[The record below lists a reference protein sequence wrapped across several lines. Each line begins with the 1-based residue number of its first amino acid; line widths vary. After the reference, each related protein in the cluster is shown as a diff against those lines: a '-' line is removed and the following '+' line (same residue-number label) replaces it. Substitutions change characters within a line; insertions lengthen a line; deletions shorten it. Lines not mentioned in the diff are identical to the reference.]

1 MSKMMFPA
9 CGWPVVLFL
18 SRRHHSSLVWIVPCI
33 YWNILTC
40 CYHMKLLDGKNCFF
54 FCCCYCCSW
63 RRFWSCW
70 LWNGSSTSM
79 RGLSIHSV
87 HFLWVLDL
95 KINCWFTQTH
105 VNGNPLQYSCL
116 KNSMDRGDKTLMVRV
131 YSWLTLSF
139 TMKCDNPGEGVISS
153 LNPCDLGRLLIFSKP
168 PFNPCEMLTVYTSK
182 GVM

>member
-1 MSKMMFPA
+1 MLAYLFHFFQASLSELHSELQEQYLWWWNGPMSKMMFPA

-116 KNSMDRGDKTLMVRV
+116 KNSMDRGDKTL
-131 YSWLTLSF
+131 
-139 TMKCDNPGEGVISS
+139 IA
-153 LNPCDLGRLLIFSKP
+153 LIT
-168 PFNPCEMLTVYTSK
+168 CV
-182 GVM
+182 

>member
-1 MSKMMFPA
+1 MRCWLTSFTFFQASLSELHSELQEQYLWWWNGPMSKMMFPA

-95 KINCWFTQTH
+95 KVNCWFTQTH
-105 VNGNPLQYSCL
+105 VIKVMSEETRLWWSGSTPGWPCHLLWNVI
-116 KNSMDRGDKTLMVRV
+116 TLVRV
-131 YSWLTLSF
+131 WS
-139 TMKCDNPGEGVISS
+139 PA
-153 LNPCDLGRLLIFSKP
+153 
-168 PFNPCEMLTVYTSK
+168 
-182 GVM
+182 